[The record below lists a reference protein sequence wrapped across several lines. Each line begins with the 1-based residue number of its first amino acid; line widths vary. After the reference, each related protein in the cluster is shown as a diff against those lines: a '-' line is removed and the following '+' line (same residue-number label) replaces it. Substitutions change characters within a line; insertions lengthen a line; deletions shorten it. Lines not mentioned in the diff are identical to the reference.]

1 MGRASG
7 AGLTNN
13 WQPSDPPAVARE
25 RLSSIERPQGASP
38 FQGVKC
44 LICGTTT
51 KIYLGPNEGQYQE
64 NADVPDDLEKDS

>member
-1 MGRASG
+1 
-7 AGLTNN
+7 
-13 WQPSDPPAVARE
+13 VARE

-51 KIYLGPNEGQYQE
+51 KIYPGPNEGQYQE

>member
-1 MGRASG
+1 
-7 AGLTNN
+7 
-13 WQPSDPPAVARE
+13 VARE